1 MTNTTA
7 HEFDNEHI
15 EQLLPWYAT
24 GKLDASERAEVE
36 NALKRFPELR
46 AQLELVRAEIT
57 NTVELNKA
65 MAVPRADATER
76 FMGLVQKDMQR
87 RAPATP
93 SPFKGLQ
100 EWLALQLAGPPRWA
114 VAAAVL
120 AILVQAALIGALVVE
135 RQTNGFH
142 TASGGTEKLASGT
155 LVLARFSDGVTL
167 AVLNERL
174 TALGIT
180 IVDGPKAGGLF
191 TLRIGEEHMPVA
203 ERDKKIAALKANAD
217 FVVFVG
223 PVQ

>member
-1 MTNTTA
+1 MTNTA
-7 HEFDNEHI
+7 RNDFDSTYI
-15 EQLLPWYAT
+15 EQLLPWYVT
-24 GKLDASERAEVE
+24 GKLEASERLEVE

-46 AQLELVRAEIT
+46 AQLELIRAEMT
-57 NTVELNKA
+57 DTVKLNEA
-65 MAVPRADATER
+65 MAMPRAGSTER

-87 RAPATP
+87 PAPAKP
-93 SPFKGLQ
+93 APFMGLL

-120 AILVQAALIGALVVE
+120 AIVVQAALISALVVE
-135 RQTNGFH
+135 RQENGFH
-142 TASGGTEKLASGT
+142 TAGGGKTLSEGT

-167 AVLNERL
+167 AVLTERL
-174 TALGIT
+174 SALDIA

-191 TLRIGEEHMPVA
+191 TLRIGQDDMPVS
-203 ERDKKIAALKANAD
+203 ERDSKIAALKANAD

>member
-1 MTNTTA
+1 MTNTA
-7 HEFDNEHI
+7 GKEFDVAYI
-15 EQLLPWYAT
+15 EQLLPWYVT
-24 GKLDASERAEVE
+24 GKLDANERAEVE

-46 AQLELVRAEIT
+46 AQLELIGAEMAD
-57 NTVELNKA
+57 TVKLNEA
-65 MAVPRADATER
+65 MAVPRAGATER
-76 FMGLVQKDMQR
+76 FMEFVQKDVQCS
-87 RAPATP
+87 APARA
-93 SPFKGLQ
+93 SLFKGLL

-120 AILVQAALIGALVVE
+120 AIVVQAALIGGLVVE
-135 RQTNGFH
+135 RQGNGFH
-142 TASGGTEKLASGT
+142 TAGGGETLSEGT

-167 AVLNERL
+167 AVLTERL
-174 TALGIT
+174 AALDIA

-191 TLRIGEEHMPVA
+191 TLRIGPDDMPVA